1 MATKVMD
8 CDIVVLGAAGSGL
21 VAAMK
26 AADVSGKKVIV
37 LEKAKKPGGASIFA
51 SGMGDVGDIKDSKW
65 QKEAGVA
72 INDPPDIRGQFFDW
86 LVSKGGAETFFKVSK
101 QGESGGRG
109 GAGSISQPARLE
121 KYKNHPDPSIGPGR
135 MGTYVVEKM
144 IECCEKT
151 GLPVLKETRAR
162 RFITDDKG
170 KVTAVLADTKDGQL
184 LVNCKVC
191 IIAAGGFGANYE
203 MLRKHWPEE
212 FNNKEI
218 FSLCPPAITGDCIN
232 MAEEIG
238 AALDQTKWTDF
249 PAGFMSRMPIHHPYS
264 YTIMKIMENAMMV
277 SVNLNCERWGNEGAS
292 RMSGTMSVASQPK
305 GVAYY
310 ITDNDIIEKIG
321 PTVANQGMD
330 EGEKAVMKNWR
341 EDIAYEVAIDEEG
354 ASGNHAKK
362 ADTLV
367 ELALKMKID
376 PKVFVATIERYN
388 KFCENGKDPEFGKDA
403 RSLVPIRKP
412 PFYAFYGHRFS
423 QCTKGMNGI
432 AVNNNFEVLNKKG
445 EVMPGLFAAG
455 DGCTIF
461 GGNSIMSSRRG
472 MGGAPGAGPGGASVA
487 GPGAAAGAAG
497 GAQDGAP
504 SGGAAGGTPGGA
516 GGSAPDA
523 GPASAAAGAGASGGG
538 APGAGGAPS
547 AGAAGGAP
555 GGAPTGSGGAS
566 SSGPGAAAGA
576 AASVAQGAGAPGGA
590 PGASTTSANILSTT
604 PAACSGLGAAFISGY
619 IAGTNAAN
627 YLKNI

>member
-8 CDIVVLGAAGSGL
+8 CDILVLGAAGSGL
-21 VAAMK
+21 VAAVK
-26 AADVSGKKVIV
+26 AADISGKKVIV

-51 SGMGDVGDIKDSKW
+51 SGMGDVGDIKDSQW
-65 QKEAGVA
+65 QKAAGVA

-109 GAGSISQPARLE
+109 GAGSIYQPARME

-135 MGTYVVEKM
+135 MGTYVVDKM

-162 RFITDDKG
+162 KFITDDKG
-170 KVTAVLADTKDGQL
+170 RVTAVLADTREGHL

-191 IIAAGGFGANYE
+191 IIAAGGFGRNYE
-203 MLRKHWPEE
+203 MLRKRWPEE

-218 FSLCPPAITGDCIN
+218 FSLCPPTITGDGIN

-238 AALDQTKWTDF
+238 AAIDDTKWTDF
-249 PAGFMSRMPIHHPYS
+249 PAGFMSRMPIHHPYN
-264 YTIMKIMENAMMV
+264 YTIMKIMENGMMV
-277 SVNLNCERWGNEGAS
+277 SVNIDGERWGNEGAS

-310 ITDNDIIEKIG
+310 ITDTDILEKIG

-341 EDIAYEVAIDEEG
+341 EDIAYEVQIDEEG
-354 ASGNHAKK
+354 AGGNHAKK
-362 ADTLV
+362 ADTLA
-367 ELALKMKID
+367 ELAMKMKID
-376 PKVFVATIERYN
+376 PSAFVAAIARYN

-403 RSLVPIRKP
+403 RYLVPIRKP
-412 PFYAFYGHRFS
+412 PFYAFFGHRFS

-445 EVMPGLFAAG
+445 EVMTGLYAVG

-472 MGGAPGAGPGGASVA
+472 MGGAPGAGPGGA
-487 GPGAAAGAAG
+487 P
-497 GAQDGAP
+497 
-504 SGGAAGGTPGGA
+504 
-516 GGSAPDA
+516 
-523 GPASAAAGAGASGGG
+523 AGASG
-538 APGAGGAPS
+538 PGAN

-555 GGAPTGSGGAS
+555 AGSAGAS
-566 SSGPGAAAGA
+566 GSGPGAMAGA
-576 AASVAQGAGAPGGA
+576 SVNAGPNAGAMPGGAQGAGVGNPGATGGA
-590 PGASTTSANILSTT
+590 PGASTTGANILSTT
-604 PAACSGLGAAFISGY
+604 PAACAGLGAAFISGY

-627 YLKNI
+627 YLKNL